1 MAKQMPKKS
10 EDSGGDWLNTYADM
24 VTLLLTFFVL
34 LFCCSNLDETK
45 MQFILQAFKSR
56 GKYVNQVVDKQDT
69 MAQNT
74 GGVTDAAPPGGGDGT
89 MPQSFEELYMYL
101 AEYIENADLTDSVSI
116 EEGAAHL
123 TIRFDNSVFFDGNSY
138 ILKPDGRKVLNGII
152 PAIRPFDKAIYSMT
166 ISGHTAKA
174 VSDVNDFQLS
184 SLRACSVQLHLEN
197 NNTVDPSKY
206 RVKGAGPNEPL
217 PDNTDISK
225 ERRVEI
231 TIVKN
236 ELDPTD
242 KDVMMD
248 IMMHDFGIGSGA
260 FDPDKHTGK
269 DPQNLPDGS
278 ADKIIGLITDKFNGS
293 ATHIGSF
300 GPGAIDGSDF
310 IVSSGDG
317 DKGGA
322 EAEGGTE
329 AEAE

>member
-1 MAKQMPKKS
+1 MAKQMPKKAEES
-10 EDSGGDWLNTYADM
+10 TGDWLNTYADM

-45 MQFILQAFKSR
+45 MQFILQAFRSR

-69 MAQNT
+69 MAQNS

-101 AEYIENADLTDSVSI
+101 ADYIESADLSESVSV

-123 TIRFDNSVFFDGNSY
+123 TIRFDNSVFFDGDAY
-138 ILKPDGRKVLNGII
+138 ILKPEGREVLNGMI
-152 PAIRPFDKAIYSMT
+152 PAIKAIDRAIYSMT

-174 VSDVNDFQLS
+174 VSEVNDYQLS
-184 SLRACSVQLHLEN
+184 ALRACSVQLHLEN
-197 NNTVDPSKY
+197 NDTVDPSKY

-217 PDNTDISK
+217 KDNTDMAK

-231 TIVKN
+231 TIIKN

-260 FDPDKHTGK
+260 FDPDKHLGN

-278 ADKIIGLITDKFNGS
+278 AEKIIGLITDKFNDS

-300 GPGAIDGSDF
+300 GPGAVDGSEF
-310 IVSSGDG
+310 IASSGDDDGG
-317 DKGGA
+317 DA
-322 EAEGGTE
+322 EAEGGEE
-329 AEAE
+329 AETE

>member
-1 MAKQMPKKS
+1 MAKQMPKKA

-69 MAQNT
+69 LAQNS
-74 GGVTDAAPPGGGDGT
+74 GGVTDSLPEGGGEGT
-89 MPQSFEELYMYL
+89 MPQSFQELYMYL
-101 AEYIENADLTDSVSI
+101 VEYTENADLTDSITV
-116 EEGAAHL
+116 EEGASHL

-138 ILKPDGRKVLNGII
+138 ILKPEGRKVLNGII
-152 PAIRPFDKAIYSMT
+152 PGIKAVEKSIYSMT
-166 ISGHTAKA
+166 ISGHTARA

-197 NNTVDPSKY
+197 NDTVDPSKY
-206 RVKGAGPNEPL
+206 RVKGSGPNEPL
-217 PDNTDISK
+217 ADNTDPAK

-231 TIVKN
+231 TIIKN

-248 IMMHDFGIGSGA
+248 ILMHDFGVGSGA

-300 GPGAIDGSDF
+300 GPDAVDGSQF
-310 IVSSGDG
+310 VVSSGD
-317 DKGGA
+317 DKGGDKA
-322 EAEGGTE
+322 EASAGDE
-329 AEAE
+329 